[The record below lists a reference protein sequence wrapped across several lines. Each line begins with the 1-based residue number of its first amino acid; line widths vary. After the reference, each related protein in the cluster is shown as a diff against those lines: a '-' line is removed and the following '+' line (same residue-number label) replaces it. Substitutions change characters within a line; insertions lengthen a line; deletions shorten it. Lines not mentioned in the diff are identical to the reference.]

1 MMLKKITL
9 ILLLCFLSNCGYE
22 PLYLKKN
29 ELKQKINVATLDGD
43 QKINKMIMSSLG
55 LKEDKNLTSGYTLI
69 LKSSKKID
77 VISKDKNGNPSVYR
91 SSIIVN
97 LSLTGEEIIVKQKEF
112 YSSFTYN
119 NSQNKFDLSQYQKN
133 IELNL
138 IDEISEKIFIYL
150 RT

>member
-1 MMLKKITL
+1 MLKKTTL
-9 ILLLCFLSNCGYE
+9 LMLLCFLWSCGYE

-29 ELKQKINVATLDGD
+29 DLKQTIKVVNIDGD
-43 QKINKMIMSSLG
+43 QKINKFIISSLG
-55 LKEDKNLTSGYTLI
+55 IKEDKGSSTGYILT

-77 VISKDKNGNPSVYR
+77 VISKDKTGNPSIYKT
-91 SSIIVN
+91 SIIVN
-97 LSLTGEEIIVKQKEF
+97 FSLTNEKTTVKQKEF
-112 YSSFTYN
+112 NASFTYN

-133 IELNL
+133 IESNL

>member
-1 MMLKKITL
+1 MLKKITL
-9 ILLLCFLSNCGYE
+9 LLLLCIFWSCGYE

-29 ELKQKINVATLDGD
+29 DLEKQISVITLNGD
-43 QKINKMIMSSLG
+43 QKINKIIISSLRIS
-55 LKEDKNLTSGYTLI
+55 EDKNSTTGFALI

-77 VISKDKNGNPSVYR
+77 VISKDKAGNPSVYR

-97 LSLTGEEIIVKQKEF
+97 LTLTDSDKIIKQKEF
-112 YSSFTYN
+112 SSSFTYN
-119 NSQNKFDLSQYQKN
+119 NTSSKFDLLQYQKN

-138 IDEISEKIFIYL
+138 INEISEKIFIYL

>member
-1 MMLKKITL
+1 MLKKITL
-9 ILLLCFLSNCGYE
+9 LLLLCFFWSCGYE

-29 ELKQKINVATLDGD
+29 DLKQTIKVVNIDGN
-43 QKINKMIMSSLG
+43 QKINKFILSSLG
-55 LKEDKNLTSGYTLI
+55 IKEDKDLLTGYNLT

-77 VISKDKNGNPSVYR
+77 IISKDKTGNPSTYR
-91 SSIIVN
+91 TSIIVN
-97 LSLTGEEIIVKQKEF
+97 FSLTNEETIVKQKEF
-112 YSSFTYN
+112 NSSFTYN

-138 IDEISEKIFIYL
+138 INEISEKIFIYL